1 MGGDSMVQEDPSRP
15 ILLSIFLCLILLSS
29 IYQAGERL
37 FILLAAIIQN
47 TYDADLLVVSIGFLL
62 SSLIAVFVYLTLKWK
77 KYGLYGFLIL
87 IVGSSFVGSLLLQK
101 DIILSAVVIVILPLW
116 FAAMFWSS
124 IRYFK

>member
-1 MGGDSMVQEDPSRP
+1 MVQEDPSRP